1 MSREIKF
8 KVWYEDEKQM
18 IIPEIIKVSSIGKDG
33 GVWLECVDMVDR
45 HGAWIFE
52 GDWCRARFRKNKEG
66 LIYIQGP
73 VYMDDFMWCLE
84 SRGSEMTGE
93 IFSINRL
100 FDFEIL
106 GNIYETPE
114 YASKPK
120 TNEQI

>member
-1 MSREIKF
+1 
-8 KVWYEDEKQM
+8 
-18 IIPEIIKVSSIGKDG
+18 
-33 GVWLECVDMVDR
+33 
-45 HGAWIFE
+45 
-52 GDWCRARFRKNKEG
+52 
-66 LIYIQGP
+66 
-73 VYMDDFMWCLE
+73 
-84 SRGSEMTGE
+84 MTGE